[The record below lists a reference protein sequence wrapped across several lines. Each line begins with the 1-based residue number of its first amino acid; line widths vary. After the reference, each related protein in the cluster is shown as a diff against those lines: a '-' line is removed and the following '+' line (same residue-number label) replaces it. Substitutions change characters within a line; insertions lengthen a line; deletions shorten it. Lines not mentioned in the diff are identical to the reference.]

1 MLTPSAAPS
10 RPDLA
15 PARRCAVCAA
25 ALPPAQNA
33 AAATGAYPSCH
44 AVACR
49 MAVSRRGQMSEPNFR
64 HYLDMQAE
72 HRRYILARTAAL
84 AARELAE
91 AGENE
96 TAWNALRA
104 RLPAAADTQ
113 PLRLLLPTGPR
124 RSCRL
129 PQERRARYRMHLL
142 RIIEE
147 ARTLAP
153 DAAGL
158 EAIEEPPSG
167 GSGMAA
173 RLCAF
178 CGGGC
183 CTKGGERAYLDAATL
198 RRFMDA
204 QPGIADEAV
213 LQAYLDR
220 VAPVTRSG
228 SCINQ
233 TATGCSLPRA
243 MRSDVCNRFACEP
256 LARLEAAQEG
266 TVRPQTVL
274 IVRRRQD
281 HWQRTNPE
289 LDNAIN
295 AGAILGPAGLRRV
308 AFAVLPGASSGSAD
322 AGAGTRDAAV
332 VSGSKTLQACTSS
345 PILVEQN
352 AAGRT
357 GE

>member
-198 RRFMDA
+198 RRHA
-204 QPGIADEAV
+204 
-213 LQAYLDR
+213 
-220 VAPVTRSG
+220 
-228 SCINQ
+228 
-233 TATGCSLPRA
+233 
-243 MRSDVCNRFACEP
+243 
-256 LARLEAAQEG
+256 
-266 TVRPQTVL
+266 
-274 IVRRRQD
+274 
-281 HWQRTNPE
+281 
-289 LDNAIN
+289 
-295 AGAILGPAGLRRV
+295 
-308 AFAVLPGASSGSAD
+308 
-322 AGAGTRDAAV
+322 
-332 VSGSKTLQACTSS
+332 
-345 PILVEQN
+345 
-352 AAGRT
+352 
-357 GE
+357 

>member
-1 MLTPSAAPS
+1 MLMPAAAPS
-10 RPDLA
+10 RPNLA
-15 PARRCAVCAA
+15 PARQCAVCAA
-25 ALPPAQNA
+25 ALPSAENA
-33 AAATGAYPSCH
+33 AAAADAYPSCH
-44 AVACR
+44 AAACR
-49 MAVSRRGQMSEPNFR
+49 MIVSRRGQMSEPNFR
-64 HYLDMQAE
+64 HYLAMQVE

-84 AARELAE
+84 AAREMAE

-96 TAWNALRA
+96 ARWDALRA
-104 RLPAAADTQ
+104 RLPAAADTE

-124 RSCRL
+124 RSR
-129 PQERRARYRMHLL
+129 PVPRERRLRYRMHLL

-147 ARTLAP
+147 ARALAP
-153 DAAGL
+153 DAAGT
-158 EAIEEPPSG
+158 EAIEEPAAG

-183 CTKGGERAYLDAATL
+183 CTKGGERAYLDAVTL

-220 VAPVTRSG
+220 VAPVTRNG
-228 SCINQ
+228 SCINH

-243 MRSDVCNRFACEP
+243 MRSDVCNRFACAP
-256 LARLEAAQEG
+256 LARLEAAQG
-266 TVRPQTVL
+266 GAALSQTVL
-274 IVRRRQD
+274 IVRRTQD

-295 AGAILGPAGLRRV
+295 AGAILDATGLRRV
-308 AFAVLPGASSGSAD
+308 AFAVLPGASGGSAD
-322 AGAGTRDAAV
+322 AGAGTRNAAV

>member
-1 MLTPSAAPS
+1 MLMPSAAPS
-10 RPDLA
+10 RPTLA
-15 PARRCAVCAA
+15 PARQCAVCAA
-25 ALPPAQNA
+25 ALPPAQDA
-33 AAATGAYPSCH
+33 AAAADAYPSCH

-64 HYLDMQAE
+64 HYLAMQAE
-72 HRRYILARTAAL
+72 HRRTILARTAAL

-96 TAWNALRA
+96 AGWDALRA
-104 RLPAAADTQ
+104 RLPAAADTEL
-113 PLRLLLPTGPR
+113 LRLLLPTGPR

-142 RIIEE
+142 RTIEE
-147 ARTLAP
+147 ARALAP
-153 DAAGL
+153 DTAGL
-158 EAIEEPPSG
+158 EAIGEPASG

-183 CTKGGERAYLDAATL
+183 CTKGGEQAYLDAATL

-204 QPGIADEAV
+204 QPGIADAAV

-256 LARLEAAQEG
+256 LARLEAAQG
-266 TVRPQTVL
+266 GPAPPQTVL

-281 HWQRTNPE
+281 HWRRTNPE

-295 AGAILGPAGLRRV
+295 AGAILGAAGLRRV
-308 AFAVLPGASSGSAD
+308 AFAVSPGASSGGAD

-345 PILVEQN
+345 SILVEQN
-352 AAGRT
+352 AAR
-357 GE
+357 